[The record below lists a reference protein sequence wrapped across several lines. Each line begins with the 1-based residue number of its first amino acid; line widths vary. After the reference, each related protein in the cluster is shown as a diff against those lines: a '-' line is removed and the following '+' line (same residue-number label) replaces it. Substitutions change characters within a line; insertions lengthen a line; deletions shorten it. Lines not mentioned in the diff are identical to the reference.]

1 MSARRSMSCSRSRL
15 MSSSRERV
23 ECPIVQM
30 RIYVVPGPGSRVPSP
45 ASCGPRRELDMPDNS
60 KAQLHSVRK
69 RSGTRDPGR
78 RGGWQARYAQLEIVE
93 FLDYPGAELV
103 LISE

>member
-1 MSARRSMSCSRSRL
+1 
-15 MSSSRERV
+15 
-23 ECPIVQM
+23 
-30 RIYVVPGPGSRVPSP
+30 
-45 ASCGPRRELDMPDNS
+45 MPDNS